1 MKSKLKS
8 LICSSIAVLTLSQSM
23 MTVSAESK
31 NPNMDAGKWMSGEY
45 HAHTVQSSDASEPYM
60 KLEHVLNA
68 AFRENIDQM
77 PTESVAKLTY
87 GEPFDYIVL
96 TDHLRN
102 SPRDP
107 DGNDKPTAR
116 WEAIQDQLAKI
127 NTLQASGKY
136 AGKLIYPG
144 FEWDMMGLDHASVG
158 IIDAKSDA
166 VPIDAIHKFEWLYSY
181 DTSADM
187 FKSTEAELWGN
198 RPTKDELKPNKDKTF
213 EAINWLKDNYPE
225 SFVLP
230 NHPSRH
236 SGGSGEV
243 TIEDLRK
250 MNDIAPEI
258 VFGMEGMPGNQM
270 AASYNRSEMSDIYGG
285 VDVMVAQVGGVWDAL
300 LGEGRHFW
308 NFTNSD
314 FHFKV
319 SSNRKYS
326 SGYWPSEYSRNY
338 TWVEGKDFRDVV
350 DGMRSGKS
358 FAVYGDLINA
368 LEFKISGNKKQAE
381 MGEDLQVVKGDKTTM
396 SIRFKSPEYNNYA
409 PISDHETSVTNKVKV
424 DHIDLISG
432 EVTGKVDESQY
443 ASNTTNDTT
452 KVVKRF
458 TKKDWGKPDKDG
470 YYTITY
476 KVKADTDRYYRLRGT
491 NLDTDAKGYTSNG
504 EPLKDQSLDYE
515 GTPTPEQNEERFNK
529 INDRNYTSMWF
540 YSNPIF
546 VNVMEKSASSNSPK
560 SNAVTSNK

>member
-1 MKSKLKS
+1 MKSKFKS
-8 LICSSIAVLTLSQSM
+8 FICGSIAVLTLSQSI

-31 NPNMDAGKWMSGEY
+31 NPNREDGRWMSGEY
-45 HAHTVQSSDASEPYM
+45 HVHTIQSSDASEPSM
-60 KLEHVLNA
+60 KLENVLNA
-68 AFRENIDQM
+68 AFREDIDKL
-77 PTESVAKLTY
+77 PTESVARLTY
-87 GEPFDYIVL
+87 GDPFDFIVL

-116 WEAIQDQLAKI
+116 WDAIQDQQTKI
-127 NTLQASGKY
+127 DELKAAGKY

-144 FEWDMMGLDHASVG
+144 FEWDMMGLDHASVA
-158 IIDAKSDA
+158 IIDPKSDSL
-166 VPIDAIHKFEWLYSY
+166 PIDAIHQFEWLYSY
-181 DTSADM
+181 DTSADR
-187 FKSTEAELWGN
+187 FKANEAELWGT
-198 RPTKDELKPNKDKTF
+198 RPTKDELKPNKEKTF
-213 EAINWLKDNYPE
+213 EAIHWLKDNYPE

-236 SGGSGEV
+236 NGGSGEV

-250 MNDIAPEI
+250 MNDMAPEI

-270 AASYNRSEMSDIYGG
+270 AASYNRAEMSDIYGG
-285 VDVMVAQVGGVWDAL
+285 VDAMVAQVGGVWDAL

-308 NFTNSD
+308 NFSNSD

-319 SSNRKYS
+319 SSNRLYS

-338 TWVEGKDFRDVV
+338 TWVEGDDFKDVV
-350 DGMRSGKS
+350 EGMRSGKTFS
-358 FAVYGDLINA
+358 VYGDLINA
-368 LEFKISGNKKQAE
+368 LDFEVKSKNKEAE
-381 MGEDLQVVKGDKTTM
+381 MGEDLQVDKGDKTTIT
-396 SIRFKSPEYNNYA
+396 IRFKSPQNNNYA

-432 EVTGKVDESQY
+432 EVTGKLDENQY
-443 ASNTTNDTT
+443 ASNKTNDTT

-458 TKKDWGKPDKDG
+458 TKEDWGKPDKDG

-491 NLDTDAKGYTSNG
+491 NLGTDVEGYTSNG
-504 EPLKDQSLDYE
+504 EPLKDQSFDYE
-515 GTPTPEQNEERFNK
+515 GTQTPEQNEDRFNN

-546 VNVMEKSASSNSPK
+546 VDVKEKSK
-560 SNAVTSNK
+560 SH